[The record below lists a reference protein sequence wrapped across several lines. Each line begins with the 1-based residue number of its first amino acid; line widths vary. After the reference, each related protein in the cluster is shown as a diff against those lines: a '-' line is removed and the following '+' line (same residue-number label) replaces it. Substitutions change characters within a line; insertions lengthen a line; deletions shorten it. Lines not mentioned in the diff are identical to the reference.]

1 MYKDDKRKR
10 YLTMSKESELKKVVS
25 LPITLFESTKGE
37 YFVGQTELL
46 VFGQGNN
53 AWAGLINPPNSGTN
67 LHVNVITIT
76 NLSQVP
82 FTAHIWFNPTLPI
95 IPDCSGA
102 NCINALVSNKVS
114 TTNFT
119 LHPLP
124 KPKVELQFVQNF
136 SGLLSG
142 GVNVFNRI
150 VPPQTTIVEDEDGKF
165 IFPPKKAFAVLLES
179 AGSQLLEARVAFGW
193 WENNHSC

>member
-1 MYKDDKRKR
+1 
-10 YLTMSKESELKKVVS
+10 MSKESELKKVVS
-25 LPITLFESTKGE
+25 IPISLFESTKGN

-53 AWAGLINPPNSGTN
+53 AWAGLINPQNSGVN

-82 FTAHIWFNPTLPI
+82 FTAHIWFNPTLPV
-95 IPDCSGA
+95 IPDCSGVD
-102 NCINALVSNKVS
+102 CINAMVSNKVS

-119 LHPLP
+119 IHPLP
-124 KPKVELQFVQNF
+124 KPKIELQFVQNF
-136 SGLLSG
+136 NGVLPG

-150 VPPQTTIVEDEDGKF
+150 VPPETTLVEEEDCKF
-165 IFPPKKAFAVLLES
+165 IFPSKKAFAVLLES
-179 AGSQLLEARVAFGW
+179 AGSQLLEARIAFGW
-193 WENNHSC
+193 CENSISC